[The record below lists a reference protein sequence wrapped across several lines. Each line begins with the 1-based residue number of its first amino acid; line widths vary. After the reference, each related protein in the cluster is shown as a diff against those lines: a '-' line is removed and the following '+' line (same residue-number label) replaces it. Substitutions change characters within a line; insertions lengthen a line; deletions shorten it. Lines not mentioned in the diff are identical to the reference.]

1 MTQSPIEQ
9 ALSKR
14 PNLYTGDNKHE
25 NELNNLDILTW
36 VFDHW
41 EEIDTALR
49 QHREDGV
56 CVPKTGRFKFTNCTD
71 LELPEEKQTCF
82 ITGTIEYAPP
92 PQKER
97 D

>member
-9 ALSKR
+9 AIKNAEQFNRRECFADSDQGMMACVEFGSL
-14 PNLYTGDNKHE
+14 L
-25 NELNNLDILTW
+25 
-36 VFDHW
+36 
-41 EEIDTALR
+41 TALR

-92 PQKER
+92 PQKENE
-97 D
+97 